1 LSSSSANIYYGGHMP
16 TNGGTYSGVT
26 SPQETTKLTAD
37 LNPIKQE
44 NFKLLANHLHMST
57 RASSNTDDSGGS
69 IEYGK
74 RSLPPLWVDT

>member
-1 LSSSSANIYYGGHMP
+1 MP
-16 TNGGTYSGVT
+16 TDGGTYSGVT

-37 LNPIKQE
+37 LNPVKQE
-44 NFKLLANHLHMST
+44 NVKLLANHLHMST